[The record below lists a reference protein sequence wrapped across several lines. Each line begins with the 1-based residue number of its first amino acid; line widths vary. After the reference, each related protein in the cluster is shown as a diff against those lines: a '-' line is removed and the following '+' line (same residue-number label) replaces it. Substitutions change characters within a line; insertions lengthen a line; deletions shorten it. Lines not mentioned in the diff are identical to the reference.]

1 MEFSPAAKDDHE
13 AAASF
18 LTLPESVVGNI
29 LKRLSQHNRLSR
41 AALVCKTWAAAAA
54 AATTVITLTR
64 VNAATAAGLSSWLQ
78 QHSGGAVEAISVP
91 QTADDH
97 LHVHMHA
104 QVPVQLKLPA
114 AALTKLKLL
123 HLDKCALEF
132 STSGSSSG
140 VQCSS
145 SGAQGSSI
153 DGQDTPSIALPA
165 LRCIQLQSCREPL
178 GIISQM
184 DCPKLT
190 ALHLTFSDR
199 SHAPPADSQQLPD
212 AALSALLQRLPE
224 LMSLTL
230 ANNAI
235 TDAGLAQISC
245 LQKLQHCAL
254 ACEQVTP
261 TVLTNLTSTSLTSL
275 TLISGQG
282 VLQER
287 DLPAAGWRHLKLFR
301 VNDHAMQP
309 AVVARLTALEQL
321 HLDRCDLVANPNTVS
336 GCRVQG

>member
-1 MEFSPAAKDDHE
+1 
-13 AAASF
+13 
-18 LTLPESVVGNI
+18 
-29 LKRLSQHNRLSR
+29 
-41 AALVCKTWAAAAA
+41 
-54 AATTVITLTR
+54 
-64 VNAATAAGLSSWLQ
+64 
-78 QHSGGAVEAISVP
+78 
-91 QTADDH
+91 
-97 LHVHMHA
+97 MHA

-123 HLDKCALEF
+123 HLHKCALEF